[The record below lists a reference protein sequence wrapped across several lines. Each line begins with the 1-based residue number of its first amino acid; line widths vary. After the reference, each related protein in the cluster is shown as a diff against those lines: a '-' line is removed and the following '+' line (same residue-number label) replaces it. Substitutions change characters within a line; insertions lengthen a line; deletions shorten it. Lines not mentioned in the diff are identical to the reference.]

1 MTLIKR
7 STLTTVVVVFA
18 LVASFK
24 LSATTSA
31 DAFEGGSMGQI
42 SEAELWQDYY
52 TSRSEKNFERAHE
65 VANWLMTRARELHG
79 RDSVEFGEA
88 LAEVGVTQVL
98 LEQYGKA
105 LANLRQAEDIL
116 ERNAPLYSEKLLS
129 ALSFLGA
136 ALQKNG
142 RHKEAL
148 HAFSRAQH
156 LTHRLLG
163 TNNKEQIPLSYA
175 KAGSYQAMGDI
186 NRATQLQRYALD
198 LHRTHY
204 GEQSPE
210 AIAASARFGTWLR
223 STGDYHG
230 SLYHF
235 RMALAEL
242 HGKGPDKPESY
253 PLLLGL
259 AHAYRGGY
267 RGRYARSTH
276 QRILDLMA
284 AQPNQFSL
292 NERINAHLG
301 FGDWLMQRYYER
313 KAVRQYEAAWR
324 LANEAGADGQSWM
337 EEFSDPKLVRYG
349 DMAPHDI
356 VGANQYVK
364 FQFDVKADGRARR
377 VKVTEYDCDGRDQYI
392 AKLVFPSQVRY
403 RPAIV
408 DGRAVTRA
416 DQTSTM
422 YLLTEATPLEPAAV
436 EAPSRN

>member
-1 MTLIKR
+1 MTLTKHLATKGLMAFAFFV
-7 STLTTVVVVFA
+7 SFA
-18 LVASFK
+18 L
-24 LSATTSA
+24 SAATSEN
-31 DAFEGGSMGQI
+31 AFEPDSFAQAT
-42 SEAELWQDYY
+42 EDELWQDYY
-52 TSRSEKNFERAHE
+52 TSRAEKNVERAHE
-65 VANWLMTRARELHG
+65 VANWLLTRAREKHG
-79 RDSVEFGEA
+79 RDSLEFGQA

-98 LEQYGKA
+98 LERYGEA

-116 ERNAPLYSEKLLS
+116 DRNAPLYSEKLLS
-129 ALSFLGA
+129 ALSFLGS

-142 RHKEAL
+142 RHKEAIR
-148 HAFSRAQH
+148 AFTRAQH
-156 LTHRLLG
+156 LTHRLWG
-163 TNNKEQIPLSYA
+163 TKNKEQVPLAYA
-175 KAGSYQAMGDI
+175 KAESHQAIGELYQAE
-186 NRATQLQRYALD
+186 QLQRYALN
-198 LHRTHY
+198 LYRANY
-204 GEQSPE
+204 GEKSPE
-210 AIAASARFGTWLR
+210 AIAASARLGTWLR

-242 HGKGPDKPESY
+242 HGKGPDVPESY

-276 QRILDLMA
+276 QRILDLVES
-284 AQPNQFSL
+284 QPEQFSL
-292 NERINAHLG
+292 DQRINAHLG

-313 KAVRQYEAAWR
+313 KAVRQYEAAWK

-337 EEFSDPKLVRYG
+337 EEFSNPKLVRYG

-364 FQFDVKADGRARR
+364 FKFDVKADGRARR

-392 AKLVFPSQVRY
+392 ARLVFPNQIRY

-422 YLLTEATPLEPAAV
+422 YLLTEATPLEPASV
-436 EAPSRN
+436 NPPTRN